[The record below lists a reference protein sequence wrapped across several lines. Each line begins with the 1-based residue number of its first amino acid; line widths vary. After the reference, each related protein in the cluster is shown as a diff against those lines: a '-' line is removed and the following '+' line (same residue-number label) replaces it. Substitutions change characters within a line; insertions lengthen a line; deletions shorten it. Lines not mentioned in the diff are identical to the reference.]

1 MALKLIIGLGNPG
14 TRYAK
19 TRHNVGF
26 MVVDQL
32 AQRWNLDYRS
42 GRGPYVYAK
51 DGTRDAILA
60 KPTTYMNNS
69 GEAARHLMDYYGCEL
84 MDTMIIFDELDI
96 PFNQLRLRKSGGG
109 GTHRGIRSVL
119 QHLGSEDFPRLRIGI
134 GGNQGPKPAEV
145 YVLENFEAAETKLLP
160 QMIERAADAVED
172 WLKNGLDHAMNQFN
186 QTNQTDDDVV
196 AIKEDR

>member
-26 MVVDQL
+26 MVVDHL
-32 AQRWNLDYRS
+32 AQRWQQDFRS

-51 DGTRDAILA
+51 DGVHNAILA
-60 KPTTYMNNS
+60 KPSTYMNNS
-69 GEAARHLMDYYGCEL
+69 GEAVRHLMDYYDCEL
-84 MDTMIIFDELDI
+84 ADTMVIFDELDI
-96 PFNQLRLRKSGGG
+96 PFNQLRIRKTGGA

-134 GGNQGPKPAEV
+134 GGSQGSKPAEV
-145 YVLENFEAAETKLLP
+145 YVLENFDAAETKLLP

-186 QTNQTDDDVV
+186 QTNQTEDDV